1 VQPMVVSPDKR
12 YLYVGVRPEFRVL
25 AYRIAPDDGALT
37 FAAESAL
44 PGSPTHISTDHLGQ
58 FVFVGSYNAGN
69 VSVTRL
75 EDGLPVGVVDVVEGL
90 DGCHSAN
97 ISPDN

>member
-1 VQPMVVSPDKR
+1 MCGAGAADGGQPDKR

-44 PGSPTHISTDHLGQ
+44 P
-58 FVFVGSYNAGN
+58 VA
-69 VSVTRL
+69 
-75 EDGLPVGVVDVVEGL
+75 
-90 DGCHSAN
+90 
-97 ISPDN
+97 